1 MDFAFIIPFLVVVTG
16 NSFYHFL
23 SKSISQYLN
32 PFLGLTVTYGF
43 AFLLSIGLYLF
54 TRTDNFSIEI
64 SKLNW
69 VNFAMGAAVL
79 AIESGWI
86 ILYRSGCDISKGS
99 LFANICIST
108 VLFLLGFFLLSRK
121 YHYKKIYR
129 SCRMSYRCLPYERN
143 LKIT

>member
-43 AFLLSIGLYLF
+43 AFLLSIGLFLF

-108 VLFLLGFFLLSRK
+108 VLFLLGFFFFHESITI
-121 YHYKKIYR
+121 KKFIGLAVCLIGVYL
-129 SCRMSYRCLPYERN
+129 MSA
-143 LKIT
+143 T